1 MQSIKTER
9 IGHGGIS
16 MKVSVSKIDTFQ
28 NTAKFKQ
35 PPFTQ
40 ESYLQ
45 VEGKLK
51 SKNPRIIVERKNGYI
66 RKYLLKAD
74 GTKTLISEVRL
85 NDTVL
90 KPESSSLIPS
100 HRKNNAKEMLDL
112 LNASSTLKSIRLKN

>member
-1 MQSIKTER
+1 
-9 IGHGGIS
+9 
-16 MKVSVSKIDTFQ
+16 MKVSVSKVDTFQ

-66 RKYLLKAD
+66 RKYLVKAD
-74 GTKTLISEVRL
+74 GTKTLISEIL
-85 NDTVL
+85 LDSTVL
-90 KPESSSLIPS
+90 EPESTSLIPS
-100 HRKNNAKEMLDL
+100 SRKNNTKEMLDL

>member
-1 MQSIKTER
+1 
-9 IGHGGIS
+9 

-35 PPFTQ
+35 PPFAQ

-51 SKNPRIIVERKNGYI
+51 NKYPRIIVERKNGYI

-74 GTKTLISEVRL
+74 GTKTLISEVLL

-90 KPESSSLIPS
+90 KPESPSQISSP
-100 HRKNNAKEMLDL
+100 RKNNTKEMLDL
-112 LNASSTLKSIRLKN
+112 LNASSTLKSIQLKK